1 MKVQIYHN
9 PRCSKSRETLE
20 LLHSLGFEPEIILY
34 LQDTPAIETLN
45 TLYDQLE
52 LDDVRDMM
60 RRKDA
65 LYSELISDF
74 PEYDK
79 DRYLSH
85 LHHYPQLL
93 ERPIVVYGDR
103 AKIGRP
109 PEQVLTLFPALK
121 P

>member
-1 MKVQIYHN
+1 MQVQIYHN

-20 LLHSLGFEPEIILY
+20 LLHSLGIQPEIILY
-34 LQDTPAIETLN
+34 LRDTPDIETLN
-45 TLYDQLE
+45 TLYDQLGLE
-52 LDDVRDMM
+52 DVRDMI

-65 LYSELISDF
+65 LYNELISDF

-79 DRYLSH
+79 DTYLS
-85 LHHYPQLL
+85 LLNHYPQLL